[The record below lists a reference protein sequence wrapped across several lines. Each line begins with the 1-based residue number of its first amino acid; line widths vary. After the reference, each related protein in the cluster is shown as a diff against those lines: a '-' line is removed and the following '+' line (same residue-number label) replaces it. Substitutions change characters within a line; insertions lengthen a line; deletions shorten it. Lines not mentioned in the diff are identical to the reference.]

1 MARNDV
7 LDCIEHTHSLSEFID
22 MGKSIVRYDY
32 PQFCLKETIDGVP
45 IIVQNVLDDYIEDL
59 KNNCMWVKLTDKQVI
74 EYRYNPKKL
83 SYKLYETTL
92 FYHIILR
99 VNDICN
105 VHEFTLSTNRLR
117 LVPKD
122 LLSELISEIYN
133 AEKTTIYNYNN
144 THSNITSKTNITNDR
159 LSGTI

>member
-1 MARNDV
+1 MARNDI

-22 MGKSIVRYDY
+22 MGNSITRYDY
-32 PQFCLKETIDGVP
+32 IQFCLNENIDGT
-45 IIVQNVLDDYIEDL
+45 IYTVQNVLDDYMEDL
-59 KNNCMWVKLTDKQVI
+59 KNNCLWVKMTDKQVI

-92 FYHIILR
+92 FHHLILR

-105 VHEFTLSTNRLR
+105 VHEFSLESNRLR

-122 LLSELISEIYN
+122 NLVTIIGEIYN
-133 AEKTTIYNYNN
+133 SEKTSIYNYNS
-144 THSNITSKTNITNDR
+144 THDSLSSKIVIPNDR